1 MRWLDGITDLVD
13 TSLSKLREMV
23 KDGEAWHAAVNGV
36 AKSWTLLS
44 NQTTVYMYISKTYFC
59 FLVFFIKQHSILVLR
74 MLSFM
79 KLKTLIKLCFVF
91 KFLVLPLLLLVRFPF
106 LFLLFYNFCFLFLF
120 SFFFYMHGEPWLF
133 SHSLGMRHRLAVG
146 EPFPARDGI

>member
-1 MRWLDGITDLVD
+1 
-13 TSLSKLREMV
+13 
-23 KDGEAWHAAVNGV
+23 
-36 AKSWTLLS
+36 
-44 NQTTVYMYISKTYFC
+44 
-59 FLVFFIKQHSILVLR
+59 

-146 EPFPARDGI
+146 EPFPAHDGIWCLPGLKAVWPGWHPHLCAYRPPSQWGLLWLPYLKLHTPALWCFWSFFSCSVFSPKLFFPSEHFYYLVLI